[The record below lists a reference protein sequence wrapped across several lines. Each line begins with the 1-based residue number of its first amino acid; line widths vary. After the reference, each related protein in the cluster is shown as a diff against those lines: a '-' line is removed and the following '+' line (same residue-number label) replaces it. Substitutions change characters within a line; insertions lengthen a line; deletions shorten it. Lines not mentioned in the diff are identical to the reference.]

1 MNPLPSIVFMGTPD
15 FAVPSL
21 LALHNSGFPVKLVVT
36 QPDRAKGRGRRLAP
50 PPVKSEALALHL
62 TVEQPDNIRR
72 PDVVARLDALSPDFL
87 VVVAFGQILP
97 VSILSI
103 PKHGAVN
110 VHASLLP
117 KYRGPAPIQW
127 ALIRGED
134 ETGITTMLMDHGV
147 DTGDILLQVTTP
159 IGLYDTAESMHHRLA
174 HMGARLLVETL
185 EKLWQGSLYPTMQ
198 QHSQATYAPM
208 LKKQDGLI
216 DWQTSARQLDAF
228 VRAMTPWPGAFCFWG
243 QRRLRIWKT
252 EPIQKTCDVAPGTV
266 VPGFADELRIA
277 TSDGL
282 LSVVEIQGDSG
293 KRMAIRDYLRGNP
306 IPAGTVLSI
315 TQAD

>member
-1 MNPLPSIVFMGTPD
+1 VKPLPSIVFMGTPD

-21 LALHNSGFPVKLVVT
+21 LALHDSGFPVKLVVT

-50 PPVKSEALALHL
+50 PPVKSEALALNL

-72 PDVVARLDALSPDFL
+72 PDVVARLDALAPDFL

-103 PKHGAVN
+103 PKRGAVN

-159 IGLYDTAESMHHRLA
+159 IGACDTAESLHHRLA

-216 DWQTSARQLDAF
+216 DWQKSARQLDAF

-252 EPIQKTCDVAPGTV
+252 EPIQKACDVAPGTV
-266 VPGFADELRIA
+266 VPGFADELRVA
-277 TSDGL
+277 SSDGL

-293 KRMAIRDYLRGNP
+293 KRMPIRDYLRGNP
-306 IPAGTVLSI
+306 IPAGTVLS
-315 TQAD
+315 TTEAH

>member
-1 MNPLPSIVFMGTPD
+1 MGTPD

-62 TVEQPDNIRR
+62 TVEQPDNIRL